1 MKKVMLVTPNAV
13 VNRFFAKMKGEDP
26 KYINYVID
34 EEIYDIGFYLGSEF
48 GFTEEI
54 GLNRLSPDDMNKHR
68 VVAFYVNPKTY
79 SDVIRDELI
88 ELMRRRR
95 GYEFYN
101 NPERIK
107 KGLPLFK
114 SYVLW
119 DMPSFVNNGVSD
131 KLLNRSIVTLDFAI
145 SYLEEVVNSKKS
157 ASYCKWEAEDYTHKL
172 VALYN
177 QANKLGGHSLPDF
190 GTDELITFLESLLHE
205 SQVDYRSAGKLMHYE
220 KDHFYKFE
228 KMSDFLNPDEVYTD
242 KDNRIVWST
251 TKDRLGTHYIDCH
264 LEDLLHEYMSFV
276 WLSFNSNE
284 DSKYDHV
291 DATSSEDT
299 MSDCIYADMKR
310 AIILFQDGKLD
321 DEGIDTLAT
330 MINMHRDIFLQ
341 ACEDLGVEFKLV

>member
-1 MKKVMLVTPNAV
+1 MFNLVNVSNVPVNFADFGMSPISQVTADKMNACKNV
-13 VNRFFAKMKGEDP
+13 VIAIADTSEDT
-26 KYINYVID
+26 
-34 EEIYDIGFYLGSEF
+34 LAL
-48 GFTEEI
+48 
-54 GLNRLSPDDMNKHR
+54 LNK
-68 VVAFYVNPKTY
+68 
-79 SDVIRDELI
+79 
-88 ELMRRRR
+88 RR
-95 GYEFYN
+95 GFQFYHTEFNAYCLMLSRK
-101 NPERIK
+101 EVWSLQATID
-107 KGLPLFK
+107 
-114 SYVLW
+114 Y
-119 DMPSFVNNGVSD
+119 
-131 KLLNRSIVTLDFAI
+131 ILDI
-145 SYLEEVVNSKKS
+145 QQSKKLS
-157 ASYCKWEAEDYTHKL
+157 QYCQREAVAYTHEL
-172 VALYN
+172 VNLYN

-190 GTDELITFLESLLHE
+190 GTPELVSFLESLLHE
-205 SQVDYRSAGKLMHYE
+205 SQVDFRSVGKLMHYE

-276 WLSFNSNE
+276 WLSINSNE

-310 AIILFQDGKLD
+310 AIILYQDGKLD

-341 ACEDLGVEFKLV
+341 ACEDLGVEFQLR